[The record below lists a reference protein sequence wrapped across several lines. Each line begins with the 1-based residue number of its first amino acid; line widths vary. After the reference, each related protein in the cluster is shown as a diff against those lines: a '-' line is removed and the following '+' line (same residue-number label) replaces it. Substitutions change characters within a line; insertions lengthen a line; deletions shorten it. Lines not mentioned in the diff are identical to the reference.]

1 MFKKG
6 FFLLFFLSFS
16 LCAKTYMP
24 NNYTNNNYLNKLSV
38 YEYPNF
44 TFPEPYLMDHEFFY
58 TDILFYYDPQVLSR
72 LNNDVVNLVN
82 HIDHLVEVNN
92 KVFKKQN
99 IPIQRSIAA
108 ILPLPEGISFDYELS
123 RTDSISHM
131 NLIKEKLHNSEYS
144 KKFQASY
151 TILIQ
156 PFDKIAAGRGEL
168 GGAVGF
174 ITPFESRGEFGNT
187 ILAHELAHMDGFMHE
202 PKDTENNSILY
213 RMSKPYAIGYNC
225 MGQSSIMNPYGEQT
239 QLFFSSPDVLFN
251 GNQCGVTGV
260 SDAAKAYQELFY
272 SGYFESGN
280 GLFSNIK
287 PVKKK
292 EGRVV
297 FTYKEVEVNENDK
310 QLIIDI
316 DWLNAKQGDSVSVL
330 TQYGSATAE
339 DFNSSLIRL
348 NYNGSSSSFVTINLK
363 EDNKNEDDEV
373 FYLILRDGNGINIDP
388 DSNSLKVTLV
398 SSENTRA
405 LNPPIV
411 NPTLKDGENLN
422 NSYKSEGGSFSF
434 FYLSFLIIVIFLRL
448 IVIKKNKK

>member
-24 NNYTNNNYLNKLSV
+24 NNYTNNNYLNTPSV
-38 YEYPNF
+38 YEYSNF

-72 LNNDVVNLVN
+72 LNNDVVNLVS

-108 ILPLPEGISFDYELS
+108 ILPLPEGVSFDYELS
-123 RTDSISHM
+123 RTDSISHI
-131 NLIKEKLHNSEYS
+131 NLIKEKLHNTEYS

-151 TILIQ
+151 TFLIQ
-156 PFDKIAAGRGEL
+156 PFDKMVAGRGEI

-187 ILAHELAHMDGFMHE
+187 ILAHELAHIDGFLHD
-202 PKDTENNSILY
+202 PKDIVNNSILH
-213 RMSKPYAIGYNC
+213 RISKPYATGYNC
-225 MGQSSIMNPYGEQT
+225 MGQSSIMNIYGEQT
-239 QLFFSSPDVLFN
+239 QLFFSSPEVLFN
-251 GNQCGVTGV
+251 GNQCGVTGI
-260 SDAAKAYQELFY
+260 SDAAKAYQEIFY
-272 SGYFESGN
+272 SGDFESGN

-310 QLIIDI
+310 QLIVDI

-330 TQYGSATAE
+330 TQYGSATAK

-348 NYNGSSSSFVTINLK
+348 NYNDSSSFVTINLK

-411 NPTLKDGENLN
+411 NSILKDGENLN
-422 NSYKSEGGSFSF
+422 NSFKSEGGSFSF
-434 FYLSFLIIVIFLRL
+434 LNLSFLIMVIFLRL
-448 IVIKKNKK
+448 IVITKNKK